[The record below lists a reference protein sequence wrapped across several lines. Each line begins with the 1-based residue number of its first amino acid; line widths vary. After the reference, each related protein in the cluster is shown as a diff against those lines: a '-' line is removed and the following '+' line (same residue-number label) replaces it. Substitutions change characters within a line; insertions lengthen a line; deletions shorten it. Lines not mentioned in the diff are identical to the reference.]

1 MGQDVVNKKIGR
13 KEKKAVIL
21 MNMVNWSIWLKGIKV
36 VNCKSNSKSQK
47 FHQTVELID
56 NPW

>member
-21 MNMVNWSIWLKGIKV
+21 MNMVSWSIWLKGIKV
-36 VNCKSNSKSQK
+36 VSCKSNSKSQK

-56 NPW
+56 NLW